1 MEEKIIPST
10 RRPDGTW
17 RKEIRVKAGY
27 IPQDE
32 VGAFETT
39 ASRMKSGVKT
49 IPGYHP
55 SETKKASMTVK
66 TIPGYHP
73 SETKQN
79 SANRNPPKHQ
89 KSNPSGDLLVK
100 SNPSD
105 GVSTTV
111 TPSADLP
118 SEFQQLDLNR
128 KNETQEDPMKRL
140 RKIKKKLR
148 EISELEAR
156 IQSGSVQMTDEIHKK
171 ITQKG
176 SLESEVTTIET
187 SLIK

>member
-27 IPQDE
+27 TPQDE

-55 SETKKASMTVK
+55 TGETKKPATK

-73 SETKQN
+73 IEAKRKSGPQ
-79 SANRNPPKHQ
+79 NPPKHQ
-89 KSNPSGDLLVK
+89 KSNPSGDSSVQSNADDGK
-100 SNPSD
+100 STVD
-105 GVSTTV
+105 GTNNNLISEIQQM
-111 TPSADLP
+111 DLKK
-118 SEFQQLDLNR
+118 D
-128 KNETQEDPMKRL
+128 ETEEDPTKRL

-148 EISELEAR
+148 EINELEGR
-156 IQSGSVQMTDEIHKK
+156 IQSGSVPITDEIKRK
-171 ITQKG
+171 IAQKG
-176 SLESEVTTIET
+176 SLESEVTSIEA
-187 SLIK
+187 SLESN

>member
-55 SETKKASMTVK
+55 SETK
-66 TIPGYHP
+66 
-73 SETKQN
+73 QN
-79 SANRNPPKHQ
+79 SATRNPPKHQ